1 MAITGTVWGALGRFS
16 PRRGISGSKHRAV
29 GNADT
34 GDLSIARS
42 VDSLGRAA
50 HSAGAW
56 LLPRAVT
63 VGAWA
68 GLIFVWLLVVTV
80 TFSGR
85 AICAFGRA
93 LRAFFRVLPRIVT
106 PLRLIVLAGVLTLLG
121 FAAASEMR
129 SSHLQAWFFTRLDRN
144 LKFAL
149 RSGPSDSVRFPQG
162 GPYDERLGYAGLP
175 RFLDVL
181 QQHHFMVENQAAW
194 STGLGHFVSHGGYPI

>member
-16 PRRGISGSKHRAV
+16 PRRGISGSKHRSVA
-29 GNADT
+29 NADT
-34 GDLSIARS
+34 GDLGIARS

-85 AICAFGRA
+85 AI
-93 LRAFFRVLPRIVT
+93 RAFFRVLPRIVT
-106 PLRLIVLAGVLTLLG
+106 PLRLIVLAGVLSLLG
-121 FAAASEMR
+121 FAAASAMR
-129 SSHLQAWFFTRLDRN
+129 
-144 LKFAL
+144 
-149 RSGPSDSVRFPQG
+149 
-162 GPYDERLGYAGLP
+162 
-175 RFLDVL
+175 
-181 QQHHFMVENQAAW
+181 
-194 STGLGHFVSHGGYPI
+194 